1 MHTVMQH
8 LDFHGDLSDKG
19 ILAQIKNL
27 ADKEIINKQFI
38 TKIYRKNIYD
48 FIKSPLGNR
57 IINAVSLQRELAF
70 SRMIK
75 ANLYYPQAQSDDT
88 IFVQG
93 VVDLLI
99 EEDDGFILLDYKT
112 DNCSAKEATEKY
124 ALQIELYTQAMQEI
138 MRKPIKEKYLYL
150 FHNANLIKM

>member
-1 MHTVMQH
+1 
-8 LDFHGDLSDKG
+8 
-19 ILAQIKNL
+19 
-27 ADKEIINKQFI
+27 
-38 TKIYRKNIYD
+38 
-48 FIKSPLGNR
+48 
-57 IINAVSLQRELAF
+57 
-70 SRMIK
+70 MIK

-93 VVDLLI
+93 VIDLLI